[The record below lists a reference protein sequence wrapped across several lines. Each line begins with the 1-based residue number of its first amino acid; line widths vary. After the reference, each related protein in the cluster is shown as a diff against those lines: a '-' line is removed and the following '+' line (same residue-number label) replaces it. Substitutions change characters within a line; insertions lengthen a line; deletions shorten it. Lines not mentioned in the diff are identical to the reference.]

1 MMCFSDARI
10 VMSGGKPNTHC
21 PDCITLSIPERVR
34 VYEGMV
40 RVVREDRE
48 RQPGYVAPDKDA
60 PTRAK

>member
-10 VMSGGKPNTHC
+10 VMSGGKPNAYC
-21 PDCITLSIPERVR
+21 PDCLTLAIPERVR
-34 VYEGMV
+34 VFEGMS

-48 RQPGYVAPDKDA
+48 AQPGYEAPNMDG